1 MGFLAQRIMNEYEIV
16 IIGGGP
22 AGLSAALYTSRAQK
36 KTLILNKSEEGAIK
50 KVEVLDN
57 YLGFPDGISGKEFL
71 ELAKRHI
78 RNFGAEIVEE
88 EALFIKQDFEGS
100 GYIVETAENSYKAKG
115 LVIATGIKHDRPRIG
130 NIGKF
135 EGLGVSYC
143 VTCDG
148 FFFRDSKVAVL
159 GFKDYGAK
167 EAVELLNYT
176 TNIVLLTNG
185 RTVEI
190 RDRLRQKLEENDI
203 TIIEDKIEEILGD
216 KAVNGVKFENGKTIE
231 LKGIF
236 IAVGTSGAT
245 DFARTLGIQIE
256 GNAIKVDSSNSTGIP
271 LVYSAGDCTGGNKQV
286 AIAVGEGANAA
297 INLISE
303 LKGTK
308 YVDYH

>member
-1 MGFLAQRIMNEYEIV
+1 MNEYEII

-36 KTLILNKSEEGAIK
+36 KTLILDKSEEGAIK

-71 ELAKRHI
+71 ELARRHVKK
-78 RNFGAEIVEE
+78 FGAEIVEE
-88 EALFIKQDFEGS
+88 EALIIKQDFEDS
-100 GYIVETAENSYKAKG
+100 GYIVETATAENNYKAKG
-115 LVIATGIKHDRPRIG
+115 LVIATGVKHDRPRIR

-159 GFKDYGAK
+159 GSRDYGAK
-167 EAVELLNYT
+167 EAVELLSYT
-176 TNIVLLTNG
+176 KNIVLLTNG

-190 RDRLRQKLEENDI
+190 RDCLRQKLEENDI
-203 TIIEDKIEEILGD
+203 KIIEDEIEEILGD
-216 KAVNGVKFENGKTIE
+216 KVVNGVRFKNGKVIE

-236 IAVGTSGAT
+236 VAVGTSGAT
-245 DFARTLGIQIE
+245 DFARTLGIQVE
-256 GNAIKVDSSNSTGIP
+256 GNAIKIDSSNSTGIP
-271 LVYSAGDCTGGNKQV
+271 LVYSAGDCTGGNRQV